1 MRTFLLLFIFILPL
15 IFIPQCFFTV
25 DHAEFVYLT
34 QFGRHIHTFDGK
46 DSDQAGLH
54 FKFPWP
60 IQAVQR
66 LDRRMQFFDL
76 PSVELLTRDTQ
87 RNTIDKT
94 LSLDAYIC
102 WRIEDANGVDIFLR
116 TVGTLEGAKAILA
129 QRINS
134 ELGAAIGTMELD
146 ELVSVEEGKVEK
158 QRDLLRSKLL
168 LEPGRVNGKSLK
180 DSASSDYGIAVV
192 DVRLRRA
199 NHPPAVR
206 QAIFDRIISERD
218 KKAAQYQSEGER
230 KAADIRSAGEKNVA
244 LLRSSSEAESI
255 KLKGQAE
262 AEADRIRSL
271 AQARDPQFYSF
282 LKKLE
287 EYQRILGDNKTVLLL
302 GTHRELFDLLFQ
314 PPIKL
319 PGSLPGSLPES
330 SSKKSS
336 ELKESKP

>member
-1 MRTFLLLFIFILPL
+1 VL
-15 IFIPQCFFTV
+15 
-25 DHAEFVYLT
+25 
-34 QFGRHIHTFDGK
+34 
-46 DSDQAGLH
+46 
-54 FKFPWP
+54 
-60 IQAVQR
+60 R
-66 LDRRMQFFDL
+66 LDRRIQFFDL

-102 WRIEDANGVDIFLR
+102 WRIRDAKGVDTFLR
-116 TVGTLEGAKAILA
+116 TVNTIEGAKAILA

-146 ELVSVEEGKVEK
+146 DLVSTEEGKVEK
-158 QRDLLRSKLL
+158 QREILRTKLL
-168 LEPGRVNGKSLK
+168 LEPGRANGKSLQE
-180 DSASSDYGIAVV
+180 SASADYGIEVV
-192 DVRLRRA
+192 DIRLRRA

-244 LLRSSSEAESI
+244 QLRASSEAESI
-255 KLKGQAE
+255 RMKGQAE
-262 AEADRIRSL
+262 AQSDRLRSQ
-271 AQARDPQFYSF
+271 AQSRDPQFYAF

-302 GTHRELFDLLFQ
+302 GTHRELFDLLFS
-314 PPIKL
+314 PPQGSIKT
-319 PGSLPGSLPES
+319 PEI
-330 SSKKSS
+330 KGV
-336 ELKESKP
+336 KP

>member
-1 MRTFLLLFIFILPL
+1 VL
-15 IFIPQCFFTV
+15 
-25 DHAEFVYLT
+25 
-34 QFGRHIHTFDGK
+34 
-46 DSDQAGLH
+46 
-54 FKFPWP
+54 
-60 IQAVQR
+60 R
-66 LDRRMQFFDL
+66 LDRRIQFFDL

-102 WRIEDANGVDIFLR
+102 WRIRDAKGVDTFLR
-116 TVGTLEGAKAILA
+116 TVNTIEGAKAILA

-146 ELVSVEEGKVEK
+146 DLVSIEEGKVEK
-158 QRDLLRSKLL
+158 QREILRTKLL
-168 LEPGRVNGKSLK
+168 LEPGRANGKSLQE
-180 DSASSDYGIAVV
+180 SASADYGIEVV
-192 DVRLRRA
+192 DIRLRRA

-244 LLRSSSEAESI
+244 QLRASSEAESI
-255 KLKGQAE
+255 RMKGQAE
-262 AEADRIRSL
+262 AQSDRLRSQ
-271 AQARDPQFYSF
+271 AQSRDPQFYTF

-302 GTHRELFDLLFQ
+302 GTHRELFDLLFS
-314 PPIKL
+314 PPQGSIKA
-319 PGSLPGSLPES
+319 PET
-330 SSKKSS
+330 KGA
-336 ELKESKP
+336 KP

>member
-1 MRTFLLLFIFILPL
+1 MKTFLLSFAILAL
-15 IFIPQCFFTV
+15 LLVMPQCFFTV
-25 DHAEFVYLT
+25 DRAEFVYLT
-34 QFGRHIHTFDGK
+34 QFGRHLETFDGA
-46 DSDQAGLH
+46 DSSQAGLH
-54 FKFPWP
+54 FKLPWP
-60 IQAVQR
+60 IQSVLR
-66 LDRRMQFFDL
+66 LDRRIQFFDL

-102 WRIEDANGVDIFLR
+102 WRIRDAKGVDTFLR
-116 TVGTLEGAKAILA
+116 TVNTIEGAKAILA

-146 ELVSVEEGKVEK
+146 DLVSTEEGKVEK
-158 QRDLLRSKLL
+158 QREILRTKLL
-168 LEPGRVNGKSLK
+168 LEPGRANGKSLK
-180 DSASSDYGIAVV
+180 ESASADYGIEVV
-192 DVRLRRA
+192 DIRLRRA

-244 LLRSSSEAESI
+244 QLRSLSEAESI
-255 KLKGQAE
+255 RMKGQAE
-262 AEADRIRSL
+262 AQSDRLRSQ
-271 AQARDPQFYSF
+271 AQSRDPQFYSF

-302 GTHRELFDLLFQ
+302 GTHRELFDLLFS
-314 PPIKL
+314 PPQG
-319 PGSLPGSLPES
+319 P
-330 SSKKSS
+330 SKTPDTKGA
-336 ELKESKP
+336 KP

>member
-1 MRTFLLLFIFILPL
+1 MKTFLISLAILLFL
-15 IFIPQCFFTV
+15 IVLPQCIFTV
-25 DHAEFVYLT
+25 DRAEFVYLT
-34 QFGRHIHTFDGK
+34 QFGRHLETFDGA
-46 DSDQAGLH
+46 DSAQAGLH
-54 FKFPWP
+54 FKLPWP
-60 IQAVQR
+60 IQSVLR
-66 LDRRMQFFDL
+66 LDRRIQFFDL

-102 WRIEDANGVDIFLR
+102 WRIRDAKGVDTFLR
-116 TVGTLEGAKAILA
+116 TVNTIEGAKAILA

-146 ELVSVEEGKVEK
+146 DLVSTEEGKVEK
-158 QRDLLRSKLL
+158 QREILRTKLL
-168 LEPGRVNGKSLK
+168 LEPGRANGKSLQE
-180 DSASSDYGIAVV
+180 SASTDYGIEVV
-192 DVRLRRA
+192 DIRLRRA

-244 LLRSSSEAESI
+244 QLRASSEAESI
-255 KLKGQAE
+255 RMKGQAE
-262 AEADRIRSL
+262 AQSDRLRSQ
-271 AQARDPQFYSF
+271 AQSRDPQFYTF

-302 GTHRELFDLLFQ
+302 GTHRELFDLLFS
-314 PPIKL
+314 PPQ
-319 PGSLPGSLPES
+319 GSFKAPET
-330 SSKKSS
+330 KGA
-336 ELKESKP
+336 KP

>member
-1 MRTFLLLFIFILPL
+1 MKTFLISLAILVLLSVM
-15 IFIPQCFFTV
+15 PQCIFTV
-25 DHAEFVYLT
+25 DRAEFVYLT
-34 QFGRHIHTFDGK
+34 QFGRHLETFDGA
-46 DSDQAGLH
+46 DSAQAGLH
-54 FKFPWP
+54 FKLPWP
-60 IQAVQR
+60 IQSVLR
-66 LDRRMQFFDL
+66 LDRRIQFFDL

-102 WRIEDANGVDIFLR
+102 WRIRDAKGVDTFLR
-116 TVGTLEGAKAILA
+116 TVNTIEGAKAILA

-146 ELVSVEEGKVEK
+146 DLVSTEEGKVEK
-158 QRDLLRSKLL
+158 QREILRTKLL
-168 LEPGRVNGKSLK
+168 LEPGRANGKSLQE
-180 DSASSDYGIAVV
+180 SASTDYGIEVV
-192 DVRLRRA
+192 DIRLRRA

-244 LLRSSSEAESI
+244 QLRASSEAESI
-255 KLKGQAE
+255 RMKGQAE
-262 AEADRIRSL
+262 AQSDRLRSQ
-271 AQARDPQFYSF
+271 AQSRDPQFYTF

-302 GTHRELFDLLFQ
+302 GTHRELFDLLFS
-314 PPIKL
+314 PPQGSFKTPEIK
-319 PGSLPGSLPES
+319 GA
-330 SSKKSS
+330 
-336 ELKESKP
+336 KP